1 MCSLSRGAAGSLSVS
16 MARHRNIEG
25 AFVGSASYT
34 LPPRKW
40 FPVQGPISPGANFAA
55 AGRPHVSHTE
65 SLAKAALAGRG
76 DADRARL
83 GVAADP
89 VQPEAARR
97 QRRTEG
103 AADMQAPL
111 APVETWPAI
120 DVRARTAIEVH
131 PEIAAKAD
139 AGLGHRAALAGQL
152 DIAALGQGVGQ

>member
-1 MCSLSRGAAGSLSVS
+1 
-16 MARHRNIEG
+16 
-25 AFVGSASYT
+25 
-34 LPPRKW
+34 
-40 FPVQGPISPGANFAA
+40 
-55 AGRPHVSHTE
+55 E

-76 DADRARL
+76 DADRSRL
-83 GVAADP
+83 RVAADP

-152 DIAALGQGVGQ
+152 DIAALGQGVGQPDGELTGEVVIAGAGGPHRLVARAGDDRLARAVRLVDRRDLDDALDHA

>member
-34 LPPRKW
+34 LPARKW

-55 AGRPHVSHTE
+55 ARRPHASHTE
-65 SLAKAALAGRG
+65 SLAKAALAGGG
-76 DADRARL
+76 DADRPRL
-83 GVAADP
+83 RVAADP
-89 VQPEAARR
+89 VQPETARR

-111 APVETWPAI
+111 APVETGPAI
-120 DVRARTAIEVH
+120 DMRARTVAEIH
-131 PEIAAKAD
+131 PEIAAEAD
-139 AGLGHRAALAGQL
+139 PGLGHRAAFAGQF
-152 DIAALGQGVGQ
+152 DIAAF